1 MEALINDS
9 KGFLSTERLSKGT
22 WQAFER
28 GIARLLAH
36 SGWEINEL
44 VGGSG
49 DHGADII
56 AAFRDDDGQ
65 LLEYIYQAKFSETNK
80 PISLDIIDDLKRA
93 MEYYGID
100 RGVAVSNRAIS
111 DAQNLRL
118 TTLQNTGYN
127 IQTFLSKSIYDTYTQ
142 LPPWPAEK
150 RALKKYQV
158 EALSQLQSA
167 YSRGDKNG
175 LICLA
180 TGLGKT
186 FVAATFIRWL
196 YQRNPNI
203 NVLILA
209 NTKSLIEQF
218 DKAIWS
224 NLPKWA
230 ATHLVYDSEKPTF
243 LEGVTLSTFQ
253 SFHDFRKKSGE
264 FYYDVVI
271 IDEAHHAPADTYLG
285 VIKKL
290 KPRFLL
296 GLTATPF
303 RKDERDVTEIFGQ
316 PLVYYSVYKALQ
328 KGYLAKVDYYLHN
341 DNIDEDW
348 ITHNS
353 KKGHTIKQLNKKIFL
368 PERDETICE
377 KINKTWTEKKLE
389 RGIIFCNSSEH
400 AERVENLLKAN
411 FQLPVWSLTTRV
423 KDSRERAKRLREFRT
438 GKCSILTCYDM
449 LNEGVDVPDVDF
461 IVFLRVTHSRVYF
474 LQQLGRGLR
483 YKEGKTL
490 LVYDFV
496 ADIRRIKR
504 LKSFQ
509 NEFDEA
515 RKNEIEDLFTNN
527 AFSICFTSEQTM
539 NFLDL
544 VTKDISEEADEEDE
558 VYFTE

>member
-142 LPPWPAEK
+142 LPPWAAEK
-150 RALKKYQV
+150 RALKQYQV

-196 YQRNPNI
+196 YQNNPNI

-218 DKAIWS
+218 DRAIWS

-253 SFHDFRKKSGE
+253 SFHDFRKKSSE

-290 KPRFLL
+290 EPRFLL

-328 KGYLAKVDYYLHN
+328 KGYLAKVDYHLHN

-348 ITHNS
+348 ITQNS

-377 KINKTWTEKKLE
+377 KIFKTWTEKKLE

-400 AERVENLLKAN
+400 AERIENLLKAN

-490 LVYDFV
+490 LVHDFV